1 MFDFQQI
8 SRYRENNRLEAK
20 LATGG
25 LPRSIWETYS
35 AFANTYGGVILLGVE
50 ELPDH
55 TLRVQGLLEP
65 RELVDEFTALLQNPR
80 VVSANL
86 LTPGDI
92 QVLHVDGGDIVA
104 ITVPPAEQ
112 DQRPVYIGGD
122 LARGSKRLRKA
133 LDAAGKSYIKLVASN
148 GLDEK
153 KIANMELYEHAHF
166 DSYGVGENL
175 ITSASDPVFGGV
187 YKLVAVKRPDGSY
200 QPKMKCSD
208 SVSKA
213 IIPGKKMPW
222 RLYDENGQAQCDLI
236 AMDGE
241 VIEAGKPVTMV
252 NLDSDAIER
261 IVTIVPTRVRQ
272 LLVPHILNG
281 ELAIEL
287 PSIAEKK
294 AYIAKQLTEETWESE
309 LRIEMPH
316 KHYVNMTPA
325 VAECRSKMYAEL
337 HGGKV

>member
-65 RELVDEFTALLQNPR
+65 RELVDEFTALLQDPR

-112 DQRPVYIGGD
+112 DPPGGPGQGRPAVHGAEGDDQPQR
-122 LARGSKRLRKA
+122 
-133 LDAAGKSYIKLVASN
+133 
-148 GLDEK
+148 E
-153 KIANMELYEHAHF
+153 
-166 DSYGVGENL
+166 
-175 ITSASDPVFGGV
+175 
-187 YKLVAVKRPDGSY
+187 RPDQGH
-200 QPKMKCSD
+200 
-208 SVSKA
+208 
-213 IIPGKKMPW
+213 
-222 RLYDENGQAQCDLI
+222 E
-236 AMDGE
+236 
-241 VIEAGKPVTMV
+241 
-252 NLDSDAIER
+252 
-261 IVTIVPTRVRQ
+261 
-272 LLVPHILNG
+272 
-281 ELAIEL
+281 
-287 PSIAEKK
+287 
-294 AYIAKQLTEETWESE
+294 KQLQG
-309 LRIEMPH
+309 H
-316 KHYVNMTPA
+316 KKPLVQGYQYRLGHW
-325 VAECRSKMYAEL
+325 
-337 HGGKV
+337 

>member
-35 AFANTYGGVILLGVE
+35 AFANTYGGV
-50 ELPDH
+50 

-122 LARGSKRLRKA
+122 LARGSYRRS
-133 LDAAGKSYIKLVASN
+133 G
-148 GLDEK
+148 
-153 KIANMELYEHAHF
+153 
-166 DSYGVGENL
+166 
-175 ITSASDPVFGGV
+175 
-187 YKLVAVKRPDGSY
+187 DGDY
-200 QPKMKCSD
+200 HC
-208 SVSKA
+208 
-213 IIPGKKMPW
+213 
-222 RLYDENGQAQCDLI
+222 
-236 AMDGE
+236 
-241 VIEAGKPVTMV
+241 
-252 NLDSDAIER
+252 
-261 IVTIVPTRVRQ
+261 TR
-272 LLVPHILNG
+272 
-281 ELAIEL
+281 
-287 PSIAEKK
+287 
-294 AYIAKQLTEETWESE
+294 
-309 LRIEMPH
+309 
-316 KHYVNMTPA
+316 
-325 VAECRSKMYAEL
+325 AEL
-337 HGGKV
+337 NAMLGGRSH

>member
-65 RELVDEFTALLQNPR
+65 RELVDEFTALLQDPR

-122 LARGSKRLRKA
+122 LARGSYRRSG
-133 LDAAGKSYIKLVASN
+133 DGDYHCTPCWAAAPTDGRPPTTQWP
-148 GLDEK
+148 
-153 KIANMELYEHAHF
+153 
-166 DSYGVGENL
+166 GVCQ
-175 ITSASDPVFGGV
+175 ICASASSRIWLHSSGRSRKGRCPAFGRERNALQG
-187 YKLVAVKRPDGSY
+187 ADR
-200 QPKMKCSD
+200 
-208 SVSKA
+208 VS
-213 IIPGKKMPW
+213 
-222 RLYDENGQAQCDLI
+222 
-236 AMDGE
+236 
-241 VIEAGKPVTMV
+241 
-252 NLDSDAIER
+252 
-261 IVTIVPTRVRQ
+261 
-272 LLVPHILNG
+272 
-281 ELAIEL
+281 
-287 PSIAEKK
+287 
-294 AYIAKQLTEETWESE
+294 
-309 LRIEMPH
+309 
-316 KHYVNMTPA
+316 
-325 VAECRSKMYAEL
+325 
-337 HGGKV
+337 